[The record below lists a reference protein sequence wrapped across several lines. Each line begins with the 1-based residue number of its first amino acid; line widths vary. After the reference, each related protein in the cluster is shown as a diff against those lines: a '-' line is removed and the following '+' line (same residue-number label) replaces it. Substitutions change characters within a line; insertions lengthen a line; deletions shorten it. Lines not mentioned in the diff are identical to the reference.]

1 MTRAGRQE
9 REVLRNEWGAG
20 AEQGRSAFGGETI
33 GERSATVSLSEF
45 YGSITRSLMS
55 GQPQLYSSP
64 EPAVP
69 PSSGDEPVK
78 SNDAGPAHEPGK
90 RTAPVWLQRL
100 SLFVLVLFCVYL
112 GVLVMVL
119 PWWTRIWDRN
129 EFILARPWLAAI
141 LRNGAVRGMI
151 SGLGLLDIWIGI
163 SEAVHYRDYRG

>member
-1 MTRAGRQE
+1 
-9 REVLRNEWGAG
+9 
-20 AEQGRSAFGGETI
+20 
-33 GERSATVSLSEF
+33 
-45 YGSITRSLMS
+45 MS
-55 GQPQLYSSP
+55 GQPQLYTGP
-64 EPAVP
+64 EPAAEQT
-69 PSSGDEPVK
+69 PSNGNES
-78 SNDAGPAHEPGK
+78 SK

-129 EFILARPWLAAI
+129 AFILARPWLAAV
-141 LRNGAVRGMI
+141 LHNGAVRGMI